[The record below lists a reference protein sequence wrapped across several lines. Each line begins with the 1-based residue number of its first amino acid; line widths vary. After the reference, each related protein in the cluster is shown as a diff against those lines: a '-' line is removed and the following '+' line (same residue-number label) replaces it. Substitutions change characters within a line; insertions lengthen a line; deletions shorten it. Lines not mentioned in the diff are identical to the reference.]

1 VGHLIYF
8 RFFTKFLKEIGCLA
22 VDEPAERLFNH
33 GMVNDEQGRKMSKRL
48 GNVVSPIGLVENSG
62 GDITRLAMFFKGPAN
77 VEMNWTHDMVEN
89 MSRFVANRF
98 FPLINHVSDAP
109 LDLKRYFKK
118 ADLTLDEF
126 RAYVRLNQTIK
137 QATQDLERMQFHT
150 VIAAIMKFIND
161 FEPAKLNPKLTNYC
175 VLKLV
180 QLIAPLAPC
189 LAEEMWEIAGR
200 PYSIF
205 KSDWPKFDPEAIV
218 ADTII
223 IAVQVNGKLRGQVEV
238 AADADKNTVIAAAKE
253 ERRVSPYISGKTI
266 LKEVYVPGRLVN
278 VVVK

>member
-1 VGHLIYF
+1 
-8 RFFTKFLKEIGCLA
+8 
-22 VDEPAERLFNH
+22 
-33 GMVNDEQGRKMSKRL
+33 
-48 GNVVSPIGLVENSG
+48 
-62 GDITRLAMFFKGPAN
+62 
-77 VEMNWTHDMVEN
+77 
-89 MSRFVANRF
+89 
-98 FPLINHVSDAP
+98 
-109 LDLKRYFKK
+109 
-118 ADLTLDEF
+118 
-126 RAYVRLNQTIK
+126 
-137 QATQDLERMQFHT
+137 MQFHT
-150 VIAAIMKFIND
+150 VIAASMKFINE

-200 PYSIF
+200 PYSVF
-205 KSDWPKFDPEAIV
+205 KSEWPQFDPEAIV
-218 ADTII
+218 ANTIV

-238 AADADKNTVIAAAKE
+238 AADADKDTVIAAAKE